1 MRKNT
6 FFAALMAFAAL
17 VATADT
23 VLTFSPCAETAQT
36 SNSIPT
42 DVSSPADGD
51 YTWEAWFKPS
61 NLNLGENRMVAQ
73 TGWAWN
79 VPGRLMLAVRKHKN
93 NPGALANKPI
103 LDVFFN
109 NNSTVRLLGQTE
121 ITAGWHH
128 AALVRQGTTL
138 SIYLDGVFE
147 ASTNNYTVA
156 TPSGADT
163 APFLIGPAFYGSLAE
178 VRLWNVARTAA
189 EIAASKDKRLAGTE
203 DHLIGYWPLDEGG
216 TSVEPVN
223 KVTGI
228 AATNV
233 TIDVAGVSRTVG
245 YNQGEGLGAAAYE
258 DDAGLALTP
267 VPAAGMVYTTTAAGG
282 KWSEIAWT
290 PSTPVSGTGARIVL
304 AGAGAFENDLGTFSL
319 NALTFSATAS
329 LSGDGLVFAA
339 SDGENPTLATTGA
352 VTNDVN
358 VAMRLDAPLTWTGD
372 NTAGSMRLN
381 GALSGTGD
389 LIHDPTEINI
399 IDYING
405 DNSAWSGNI
414 DQRLSFIVISNSVNL
429 GTGTYYCTNET
440 CRVKG
445 RDTLRIYG
453 NNTITNRFYLGSEGG
468 GGAGA
473 RVDIFGVTTFT
484 EPFGVYNTRVGIL
497 DVTTFEGGIY
507 NWSGNGGNNAVFQS
521 GTGNAAKG
529 VVHINGPLNI
539 RGVLYCNALETS
551 NNKLKIFLHSPT
563 NVFAGFLGIRGG
575 VLSMGGEGC
584 YPTNA
589 YFGGQTMTYSWSFLG
604 GVLDLNGY
612 SQVLGY
618 HVGYADSLTNS
629 SFKIRNSVAAT
640 VPTVRVMQTADNLTS
655 PLVTEGPMHFI
666 KDGAKL
672 LAITNSFGVGGTLE
686 VAAGTLRLTA
696 PSEGR
701 LADTV
706 SVREGAMLDLG
717 GNTFACGLLV
727 LNGGTVYNG
736 TLAVDEAGLGD
747 GTMAAAL
754 VGADIAVT
762 GAVAYAASVSAS
774 KTLSTNGLV
783 FYMPF
788 DDPATYLTD
797 EGPDKVVFGRTVSSG
812 TVACDMAE
820 KRFGEGALRL
830 NGSTQLAPT
839 GGNLISGTTFP
850 ASVPHGNAP
859 YTVAIYYKINPS
871 VANTVE
877 VSMLGY
883 GTDAATRCN
892 NYSFNK
898 AVTINGIAYNAH
910 TVINHWYHSADL
922 WLPLGHNV
930 SRKDGNWHSLVTTW
944 DGAIFRTYDDGM
956 EVTPIPKN
964 AANRTVTTPPN
975 VGTTLFILGAQIRKQ
990 CTWNGWL
997 DEIAIFDRAI
1007 SADEA
1012 LAYHLNGVKGG
1023 TAPTQALAVAAG
1035 ATATVGN
1042 TLTNGLAFYMPFESE
1057 ETFLTDEGPDKV
1069 TLSCQTTV
1077 KHTTLGTATCDTF
1090 EKRFGRGALRL
1101 DGKSP
1106 LVPVGGTF
1114 PPHVPTGAAAYTFA
1128 CAFKAAD
1135 TSTGRGLIGY
1145 GDRANNKGN
1154 NYAWNNATL
1163 LNNYYWNCDM
1173 RPKFA
1178 SSVLNGEWHT
1188 LVATWDGNGVWRF
1201 WVDGAEPVSYD
1212 MNRTTYPN
1220 VQTAFFWVG
1229 ATLNGNAWNG
1239 WIDEL
1244 AIWNRALTEEEAL
1257 AYNVRGIGGGAT
1269 YDDSARIEVAPGGTL
1284 KTAGDFSLAGT
1295 LAAAGT
1301 VDGDLT
1307 LADGA
1312 TVEEQ
1317 AGGAPTVTGK
1327 VTIEGT
1333 GAFVPRAYP
1342 TSAGTEWTILT
1353 ALGGFAAGA
1362 DGHARTWTVPGLA
1375 NTFLASGTASGTTF
1389 KMLAYPRGTV
1399 ILFR

>member
-1 MRKNT
+1 MMKTIRK
-6 FFAALMAFAAL
+6 LIL
-17 VATADT
+17 VALTLTAAFVAGADT
-23 VLTFSPCAETAQT
+23 VLAFVPCAETAQT

-51 YTWEAWFKPS
+51 FTWEAWFKPS
-61 NLNLGENRMVAQ
+61 KLDSAENRMVAQ

-79 VPGRLMLAVRKHKN
+79 DTGRLMLAVRKHKN
-93 NPGALANKPI
+93 NPAPGEPAIEAFYYNGGNKRLI
-103 LDVFFN
+103 G
-109 NNSTVRLLGQTE
+109 STVVTE
-121 ITAGWHH
+121 GWHH
-128 AALVRQGTTL
+128 AALVRSGTTISL
-138 SIYLDGVFE
+138 YLDGVFE
-147 ASTNNYTVA
+147 TNATDYVNA
-156 TPSGADT
+156 TPSGAST

-189 EIAASKDKRLAGTE
+189 EIAASKDTRLAGTE
-203 DHLIGYWPLDEGG
+203 PNLLGYWPLDEGG
-216 TSVEPVN
+216 TPVEPVN
-223 KVTGI
+223 KVTGV

-245 YNQGEGLGAAAYE
+245 YNQGEGLGTAAYE
-258 DDAGLALTP
+258 DDTGLALTP
-267 VPAAGMVYTTTAAGG
+267 VPAAGTVYTTTAAGG

-339 SDGENPTLATTGA
+339 EGGANPTLATTGA
-352 VTNDVN
+352 ATNDVN

-389 LIHDPTEINI
+389 LIHDPTAIDI

-440 CRVKG
+440 CRVRG

-484 EPFGVYNTRVGIL
+484 EPFGVYSTRVGIL

-563 NVFAGFLGIRGG
+563 NVFAGFLGIHGG

-589 YFGGQTMTYSWSFLG
+589 YFGGQTMTYSGSFLG

-706 SVREGAMLDLG
+706 IVREGAMLDLG

-747 GTMAAAL
+747 GTVSAAL

-762 GAVAYAASVSAS
+762 GAVAYAAAVSAA

-797 EGPDKVVFGRTVSSG
+797 EGPDKVV
-812 TVACDMAE
+812 
-820 KRFGEGALRL
+820 
-830 NGSTQLAPT
+830 
-839 GGNLISGTTFP
+839 
-850 ASVPHGNAP
+850 
-859 YTVAIYYKINPS
+859 
-871 VANTVE
+871 
-877 VSMLGY
+877 
-883 GTDAATRCN
+883 
-892 NYSFNK
+892 
-898 AVTINGIAYNAH
+898 
-910 TVINHWYHSADL
+910 
-922 WLPLGHNV
+922 
-930 SRKDGNWHSLVTTW
+930 
-944 DGAIFRTYDDGM
+944 
-956 EVTPIPKN
+956 
-964 AANRTVTTPPN
+964 
-975 VGTTLFILGAQIRKQ
+975 
-990 CTWNGWL
+990 
-997 DEIAIFDRAI
+997 
-1007 SADEA
+1007 
-1012 LAYHLNGVKGG
+1012 
-1023 TAPTQALAVAAG
+1023 
-1035 ATATVGN
+1035 
-1042 TLTNGLAFYMPFESE
+1042 
-1057 ETFLTDEGPDKV
+1057 
-1069 TLSCQTTV
+1069 LSCQKTN
-1077 KHTTLGTATCDTF
+1077 KHGTLGTATYVTADV
-1090 EKRFGRGALRL
+1090 RYGAGCLHL

-1106 LVPVGGTF
+1106 LVPVDGVF
-1114 PPHVPTGAAAYTFA
+1114 PGHVPTGAAPYTV
-1128 CAFKAAD
+1128 AFCYKIESGA
-1135 TSTGRGLIGY
+1135 TISLGLLGY
-1145 GDRANNKGN
+1145 GAQSVGQGN
-1154 NYAWNNATL
+1154 NFQFPRLTGYEDFSVV
-1163 LNNYYWNCDM
+1163 NNYYW
-1173 RPKFA
+1173 
-1178 SSVLNGEWHT
+1178 
-1188 LVATWDGNGVWRF
+1188 
-1201 WVDGAEPVSYD
+1201 
-1212 MNRTTYPN
+1212 
-1220 VQTAFFWVG
+1220 
-1229 ATLNGNAWNG
+1229 
-1239 WIDEL
+1239 IEL
-1244 AIWNRALTEEEAL
+1244 SQRS
-1257 AYNVRGIGGGAT
+1257 R
-1269 YDDSARIEVAPGGTL
+1269 
-1284 KTAGDFSLAGT
+1284 
-1295 LAAAGT
+1295 
-1301 VDGDLT
+1301 
-1307 LADGA
+1307 
-1312 TVEEQ
+1312 
-1317 AGGAPTVTGK
+1317 
-1327 VTIEGT
+1327 
-1333 GAFVPRAYP
+1333 
-1342 TSAGTEWTILT
+1342 
-1353 ALGGFAAGA
+1353 
-1362 DGHARTWTVPGLA
+1362 
-1375 NTFLASGTASGTTF
+1375 
-1389 KMLAYPRGTV
+1389 V
-1399 ILFR
+1399 IQKL

>member
-1 MRKNT
+1 MRKKA
-6 FFAALMAFAAL
+6 FFAALMASVAL
-17 VATADT
+17 MATADT
-23 VLTFSPCAETAQT
+23 VLTFSPSANNAHTTE
-36 SNSIPT
+36 SIPT
-42 DVSSPADGD
+42 DVSSPATGD
-51 YTWEAWFKPS
+51 FTWEAWFKAS
-61 NLNLGENRMVAQ
+61 DLTLAENRMVAQ
-73 TGWAWN
+73 TGWLWN
-79 VPGRLMLAVRKHKN
+79 ESGRLMLAVRKNGN
-93 NPGALANKPI
+93 NPGGNQPALEAFYYNGANKRLI
-103 LDVFFN
+103 G
-109 NNSTVRLLGQTE
+109 STVV
-121 ITAGWHH
+121 TADWHH
-128 AALVRQGTTL
+128 AALVRQGTTISL
-138 SIYLDGVFE
+138 YLDGAFE
-147 ASTNNYTVA
+147 TNATDYVNS
-156 TPSGADT
+156 TPSGVDT

-189 EIAASKDKRLAGTE
+189 EIASTKDQRLTGNETN
-203 DHLIGYWPLDEGG
+203 LLGYWPLDEG
-216 TSVEPVN
+216 TATVTPTN
-223 KVTGI
+223 AVTGV
-228 AATNV
+228 AATP
-233 TIDVAGVSRTVG
+233 VSMSGNTVG
-245 YNQGEGLGAAAYE
+245 YNQGAGTAEYE

-267 VPAAGMVYTTTAAGG
+267 VPAAGTVYTTTAAGG

-290 PSTPVSGTGARIVL
+290 PSTPVSGTGAKIVL
-304 AGAGAFENDLGTFSL
+304 AGEGDFENDLGTFTL
-319 NALTFSATAS
+319 NALMFSATAS

-339 SDGENPTLATTGA
+339 NDDANPTLASTGA
-352 VTNDVN
+352 TTNDLN
-358 VAMRLDAPLTWTGD
+358 TAMRLDAPLTWTGD

-389 LIHDPTEINI
+389 LIHDPTAINI

-440 CRVKG
+440 CRVRG

-551 NNKLKIFLHSPT
+551 NYKLKIFLHSPT

-589 YFGGQTMTYSWSFLG
+589 YFGGQTMTYSGSFLG

-706 SVREGAMLDLG
+706 IVREGAMLDLG

-736 TLAVDEAGLGD
+736 TLAVDEAGLGK
-747 GTMAAAL
+747 GTVAATL

-762 GAVAYAASVSAS
+762 GNVAYVASVSAA

-788 DDPATYLTD
+788 DSAETYLTD
-797 EGPDKVVFGRTVSSG
+797 EGPDKVVFAQAVANGAVSRD
-812 TVACDMAE
+812 AAE

-830 NGSTQLAPT
+830 NGTTPLAPA
-839 GGNLISGTTFP
+839 GGNLIGGTTFP
-850 ASVPHGNAP
+850 ASVPHGDAP
-859 YTVAIYYKINPS
+859 YTVAICYKIDP
-871 VANTVE
+871 AAADTIE
-877 VSMLGY
+877 MSMLGY
-883 GTDAATRCN
+883 GTDAATQCN
-892 NYSFNK
+892 NYTFNK
-898 AVTINGIAYNAH
+898 PATIYSVVYNPY
-910 TVINHWYHSADL
+910 TIINHWYHSADM

-930 SRKDGNWHSLVTTW
+930 SRKDGRWHSLVTSW
-944 DGAIFRTYDDGM
+944 DGAIFRMYDDGI
-956 EVTPIPKN
+956 EVTPMPKD
-964 AANRTVTTPPN
+964 AARRTVTTPPN
-975 VGTTLFILGAQIRKQ
+975 VGTTKFFLGGRIRSG
-990 CTWNGWL
+990 TNWNGWL
-997 DEIAIFDRAI
+997 DEVAIFDRAI
-1007 SADEA
+1007 TADEV
-1012 LAYHLNGVKGG
+1012 LAYHSYGVKGG
-1023 TAPTQALAVAAG
+1023 SAPAQTLAVASG

-1042 TLTNGLAFYMPFESE
+1042 TLTNGLAFYMPFETE

-1069 TLSCQTTV
+1069 TFTCQKTG
-1077 KHTTLGTATCDTF
+1077 KHATLGTAMCDTT
-1090 EKRFGRGALRL
+1090 EKRFGTGALHL

-1106 LVPVGGTF
+1106 LVPTGGTLLNNKF
-1114 PPHVPTGAAAYTFA
+1114 PAHVPTGEAAYSFA
-1128 CAFKAAD
+1128 CAFK
-1135 TSTGRGLIGY
+1135 TSVSTTMGLLGY
-1145 GDRANNKGN
+1145 GSQAANKGN
-1154 NYAWNNATL
+1154 NYEWRTTF
-1163 LNNYYWNCDM
+1163 LNNYYWSNDM
-1173 RPKFA
+1173 KVVPPA
-1178 SSVLNGEWHT
+1178 TIYDGAWHT
-1188 LVATWDGNGVWRF
+1188 LVSTWDGEEWRY
-1201 WVDGAEPVSYD
+1201 WLDGMPVAYD
-1212 MNRTTYPN
+1212 PMYGRATTGLKPN
-1220 VQTAFFWVG
+1220 VQADLFWVG
-1229 ATLNGNAWNG
+1229 ACLNSAAWNG

-1244 AIWNRALTEEEAL
+1244 AIWDRALTEEEAL
-1257 AYNVRGIGGGAT
+1257 VYNMRGIGDVAT
-1269 YDDSARIEVAPGGTL
+1269 YDSSARIEVAPGGTL

-1307 LADGA
+1307 LVDGA

-1317 AGGAPTVTGK
+1317 TGGVPTVTGK

-1333 GAFVPRAYP
+1333 GAFVPRTYP
-1342 TSAGTEWTILT
+1342 TGPGAEWTVLT
-1353 ALGGFAAGA
+1353 ALGGFTAGA
-1362 DGHARTWTVPGLA
+1362 DDHAKTWGVPGLPQK
-1375 NTFLASGTASGTTF
+1375 FDASGSVSGGAF
-1389 KMLAYPRGTV
+1389 KMSAYPRGTLL
-1399 ILFR
+1399 ILR